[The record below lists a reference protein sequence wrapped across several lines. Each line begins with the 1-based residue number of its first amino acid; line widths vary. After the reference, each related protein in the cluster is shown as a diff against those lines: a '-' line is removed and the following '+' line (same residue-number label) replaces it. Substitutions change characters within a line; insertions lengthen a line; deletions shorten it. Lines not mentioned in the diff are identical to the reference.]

1 MIKILHFHYR
11 GAWVQSLARELRSHM
26 LHGMATKKKKCTRL
40 NTENLQTE
48 MYRNINLLLVLEH
61 LPPLMVLIIDISV
74 SSSFHWFFGI
84 VI

>member
-1 MIKILHFHYR
+1 MGSIPGQGTKIPHA
-11 GAWVQSLARELRSHM
+11 AWDGH
-26 LHGMATKKKKCTRL
+26 KKKKCTRL

>member
-1 MIKILHFHYR
+1 MGSI
-11 GAWVQSLARELRSHM
+11 LARELRSHM
-26 LHGMATKKKKCTRL
+26 LHGMATKKKCTRL

-48 MYRNINLLLVLEH
+48 MYRNITLLLVLEYQS
-61 LPPLMVLIIDISV
+61 PLTVLITDISV